1 MLQVEL
7 VVMER
12 KVELAEQ
19 AELVVMVLQVV
30 LAV

>member
-1 MLQVEL
+1 MLQVVL